1 MLKPIQVSDLS
12 TDFSIKNNKVV
23 LSAGPA
29 ASDTGWV
36 TVPDKYKPPGGAA
49 GGAGYLFKILRTNIS

>member
-29 ASDTGWV
+29 ASVRDG
-36 TVPDKYKPPGGAA
+36 
-49 GGAGYLFKILRTNIS
+49 

>member
-29 ASDTGWV
+29 ASGTGWV
-36 TVPDKYKPPGGAA
+36 TVPDKYKPPGGA
-49 GGAGYLFKILRTNIS
+49 GYLFKILRTNIS